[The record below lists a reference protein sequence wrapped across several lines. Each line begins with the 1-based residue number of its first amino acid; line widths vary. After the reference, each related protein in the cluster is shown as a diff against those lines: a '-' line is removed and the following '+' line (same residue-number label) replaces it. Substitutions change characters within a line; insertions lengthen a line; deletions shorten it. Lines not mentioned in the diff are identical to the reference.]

1 MHHPTTRHHNIACTA
16 VQLTIMSKEILTR
29 RLRPHLFHGFQ
40 RLHSVSATRAISSSA
55 HNLAKQSQP
64 DVTHDY
70 QKRVAQLEA
79 RRPRAEWYPRIGDI
93 APVRGLDERRISR
106 STIEQH
112 GSQLQPGET
121 YKEASS
127 EGFTLAGRINT
138 IRTAGSKLVFVDIV
152 VGDGTIQGVVQ
163 LSTLQA
169 YDPHVTIDSF
179 KAFSKTARKGDS
191 WLVKGHIHR
200 TERGELSILATQVP
214 TLLAPSLHQIPE
226 SLEDPEARARNRH
239 VDMLVNPEAIET
251 IKVRHQV
258 EAKMQDFFNR
268 LGFTKVTTPL
278 LSSMAGGAAARP
290 FETVATEFSDETL
303 NLRIAPE
310 LWLKRLI
317 VGGMDKVYEIGPAFR
332 NEGVDATHNPEFNI
346 CEFYQAYATLED
358 LMQTTTQLLYA
369 LNEHIYELRE
379 QKKLQN
385 LKHVDLNPTTPSGER
400 KLNWPTIFPTIE
412 FIPALEEKLNI
423 SFPDLQSS
431 NAHSQILEIFTQN
444 DLSIPSNPT
453 LPRLLDA
460 LAAEYLEPLSSTKP
474 LFITH
479 HPACMSPL
487 SKHFVCPKTSQIVAA
502 RAELFYQGREYANMY
517 EEENSPFEQRRKF
530 EEQVQLRNDG
540 KDQEAMK
547 LDEQYLR
554 TLEWGLPPTGGW
566 GCGVDRL
573 VMLFSGRERMGDVL
587 AFGTLRN
594 VVGLGK
600 V

>member
-1 MHHPTTRHHNIACTA
+1 
-16 VQLTIMSKEILTR
+16 MSKEVLTR
-29 RLRPHLFHGFQ
+29 RLRPYLFHAFQ
-40 RLHSVSATRAISSSA
+40 RAHPISATRTISSSA
-55 HNLAKQSQP
+55 PHLAKQPQS

-79 RRPRAEWYPRIGDI
+79 RKPKAEWYPRIGKI
-93 APVRGLDERRISR
+93 APVRGLGERRISR
-106 STIEQH
+106 RTIEQH

-121 YKEASS
+121 YKEGASS
-127 EGFTLAGRINT
+127 EGFILAGRINT
-138 IRTAGSKLVFVDIV
+138 IRTAGSKLVFVDIA

-163 LSTLQA
+163 LSTLQERN
-169 YDPHVTIDSF
+169 PHTTIDSF

-191 WLVKGHIHR
+191 WLVKGQIHR
-200 TERGELSILATQVP
+200 TERGELSILATQIP
-214 TLLAPSLHQIPE
+214 TLLSPSLHQIPE
-226 SLEDPEARARNRH
+226 SLEDAEARARNRH

-251 IKVRHQV
+251 IKVRHQI

-278 LSSMAGGAAARP
+278 LSSMAGGATARP
-290 FETVATEFSDETL
+290 FETVATELSDETL

-379 QKKLQN
+379 QKKLQHLN
-385 LKHVDLNPTTPSGER
+385 HVDLNSTTSSPER
-400 KLNWPTIFPTIE
+400 NLNWPTTFPTVE
-412 FIPALEEKLNI
+412 FIPALEEKLSI

-431 NAHSQILEIFTQN
+431 NAHSQILEIFTQYG
-444 DLSIPSNPT
+444 LSIPSNPT

-460 LAAEYLEPLSSTKP
+460 LAAEYVEPLSSTQP
-474 LFITH
+474 VFISH

-530 EEQVQLRNDG
+530 EEQMQLRDEG
-540 KDQEAMK
+540 KDKEAMK

>member
-1 MHHPTTRHHNIACTA
+1 
-16 VQLTIMSKEILTR
+16 
-29 RLRPHLFHGFQ
+29 
-40 RLHSVSATRAISSSA
+40 
-55 HNLAKQSQP
+55 
-64 DVTHDY
+64 
-70 QKRVAQLEA
+70 
-79 RRPRAEWYPRIGDI
+79 
-93 APVRGLDERRISR
+93 
-106 STIEQH
+106 
-112 GSQLQPGET
+112 
-121 YKEASS
+121 
-127 EGFTLAGRINT
+127 GRINT
-138 IRTAGSKLVFVDIV
+138 IRTAGSKLVFVDFT
-152 VGDGTIQGVVQ
+152 VGDGMIQGVVQ
-163 LSTLQA
+163 LSTLQEH
-169 YDPHVTIDSF
+169 DPSITIDSF

-191 WLVKGHIHR
+191 WLLKGHIHR
-200 TERGELSILATQVP
+200 TERGQLSILATQSP
-214 TLLAPSLHQIPE
+214 TLLSPSLHQIPE

-251 IKVRHQV
+251 IKVRHQI
-258 EAKMQDFFNR
+258 ETKMQDFFNK

-278 LSSMAGGAAARP
+278 LSSMAGGATARP
-290 FETVATEFSDETL
+290 FETVATEFSEETL

-310 LWLKRLI
+310 LWLKRLV

-358 LMQTTTQLLYA
+358 LLQTTTQLLYA
-369 LNEHIYELRE
+369 LNEHIHELSE
-379 QKKLQN
+379 QKKLQH
-385 LKHVDLNPTTPSGER
+385 LKRIDLNTTTPSGER
-400 KLNWPTIFPTIE
+400 DLNWPATFPTIE
-412 FIPALEEKLNI
+412 FIPALEEKLKI
-423 SFPDLQSS
+423 TLPDLQSPD
-431 NAHSQILEIFTQN
+431 AHSQILAIFTEK
-444 DLSIPSNPT
+444 DISVPANPT

-460 LAAEYLEPLSSTKP
+460 LAAEYLEPLSSSHP

-487 SKHFVCPKTSQIVAA
+487 SKHFVCPKTSQTVAA
-502 RAELFYQGREYANMY
+502 RAELFYQGCEYANMY

-530 EEQVQLRNDG
+530 EAQLQLRSES